1 MPLRGLLLTKD
12 KTMFE
17 ILGKIFGSGN
27 VIQSGMELI
36 DNLHTSTEEE
46 IAAKAKAKAD
56 LLQAY
61 APFKLAQR
69 YLALMFT
76 VMFLFIMANGVVGAL
91 YGVIDMANV
100 EEAKKF
106 ASEMWLGEIMLA
118 IVGFYFGGGFADSI
132 NRKGK

>member
-1 MPLRGLLLTKD
+1 
-12 KTMFE
+12 MFS
-17 ILGKIFGSGN
+17 ILGKIFGSGD
-27 VIQSGMELI
+27 VIKSGIELI
-36 DNLHTSTEEE
+36 DSLHTSTEEE
-46 IAAKAKAKAD
+46 IAAKAKAKTD

-76 VMFLFIMANGVVGAL
+76 AMFLFIMANGVVGAL
-91 YGVIDMANV
+91 YGVIDMSNV
-100 EEAKKF
+100 EAAKQF

>member
-1 MPLRGLLLTKD
+1 
-12 KTMFE
+12 MFG
-17 ILGKIFGSGN
+17 ILGKIFGSDK
-27 VIQSGMELI
+27 VIESGINLI
-36 DNLHTSTEEE
+36 DSLHTSTEEE
-46 IAAKAKAKAD
+46 IAAKAKAKTD
-56 LLQAY
+56 LLNAY

-76 VMFLFIMANGVVGAL
+76 GMFLFIMANGVVGAL

-100 EEAKKF
+100 EAAKQF
-106 ASEMWLGEIMLA
+106 ASQMWLGEIMLA

>member
-1 MPLRGLLLTKD
+1 
-12 KTMFE
+12 MFG
-17 ILGKIFGSGN
+17 ILGKIFGSDK
-27 VIQSGMELI
+27 VIESGISLI
-36 DNLHTSTEEE
+36 DSLHTSTEEE
-46 IAAKAKAKAD
+46 IAAKAKAKTD
-56 LLQAY
+56 LLNAY

-76 VMFLFIMANGVVGAL
+76 AMFLFIMANGVVGAL
-91 YGVIDMANV
+91 YGVIDMGNV
-100 EEAKKF
+100 DAAKQF